1 MSIRRREFITLLG
14 GAAAAW
20 PMVARAQQPAVPV
33 IGFLD
38 IQSAKGFEPYVGA
51 FRQGLKEAGF
61 VEGQNVTIEYRWAD
75 GDVERLPVLAADL
88 IRGRVA
94 VIAAGIGSAAQAT
107 KAATATIPIVFQVGA
122 DPVRLGLV
130 ESISRPGGNV
140 TGFSNITPGLTG
152 KRLGL
157 LHDLV
162 PNVTR
167 IAVLTVPTGVSY
179 AANKREL
186 EDAGRA
192 LGLEIIFLDVNT
204 DAEIESAF
212 PKLIQQRA
220 GALLLTDSGLF
231 NNRRQK
237 LVGLAARYEVPAMYT
252 FPEFAAAG
260 GLMSYASSLAD
271 AYRQMGIY
279 TGRILRGEKPADLP
293 VLQPTKFEMVINLK
307 TAKALGLT
315 VPPSLL
321 ATADEVIE

>member
-1 MSIRRREFITLLG
+1 MKRREFIALIG
-14 GAAAAW
+14 GAAVW
-20 PMVARAQQPAVPV
+20 PVAARAQQAGTPV
-33 IGFLD
+33 IGYLD

-51 FRQGLKEAGF
+51 FRQGLKETGF

-75 GDVERLPVLAADL
+75 GNVERLPTLAADL
-88 IRGRVA
+88 IRRRVA
-94 VIAAGIGSAAQAT
+94 VIAAGIGSAAQAA
-107 KAATATIPIVFQVGA
+107 KAATATIPIVFQVGP
-122 DPVRLGLV
+122 DPVQLGLV

-140 TGFSNITPGLTG
+140 TGFSNITPGLAG

-162 PNVTR
+162 PNATR
-167 IAVLTVPTGVSY
+167 MAVLIVPTGVSY

-192 LGLEIIFLDVNT
+192 LGLEIIFLDVNN
-204 DAEIESAF
+204 DAEIELAF
-212 PKLIQQRA
+212 SRLVQQQA

-231 NNRRQK
+231 NNRREK
-237 LVGLAARYEVPAMYT
+237 LVGLAARHGVPAIYT

-307 TAKALGLT
+307 TAKTLGLT

-321 ATADEVIE
+321 AIADEVIE